1 MSTGGTDRSSE
12 LLIATGL
19 SKAFAGV
26 HALSDVSFDVREG
39 EVHALL
45 GENGAGKSTLVKC
58 VSGVIKADHGEVLL
72 RGQRFQPHDPDESSR
87 QGVGVVFQELPL
99 IPDLSVME
107 NIYFNRQ
114 PLSPVGTVVRRRL
127 RAQAE
132 KLFSDL
138 GLKGIDP
145 TRPVRDLSV
154 AARQFVAIAKV
165 LADDPAVVVL
175 DEATSALGP
184 AEVTWLLEQASALAA
199 RGKGVVFIS
208 HRLSEVQDVSDRVTV
223 LRNGQ
228 MVGTWDRGTAT
239 TDDLVSAMLGRS
251 LEQLYPARAPEPRTK
266 VLLSVQELSA
276 GRRLRHAS
284 LDVHE
289 GEILGVAG
297 LEGQGQLELF
307 LSLYG
312 VIRSRGSISVDGVRR
327 QIRSPRDAL
336 KAGIGLALVP
346 EDRKTEGILPTLSV
360 RENLSLPVLDKL
372 HRFGLVRRNE
382 ERSVIA
388 PVVRD
393 LKIGSGD
400 AEQTAASLSG
410 GNQQKVVVGKF
421 LLTGAR
427 LLLLYDLTRGVDVG
441 TKAEIFKMVQTLA
454 EEGYGVLFYSSDVT
468 ELANVPHRVVVM
480 FDGRVTT
487 EFKAGTFSQE
497 QLVAAMV
504 GEELAPERLEE
515 ATVAGPVDQAG
526 ATNVSGATNSP
537 GATTASRDSHAGR
550 SEPVPA
556 FSPAFGPQRVN
567 GLQWGEAR

>member
-1 MSTGGTDRSSE
+1 VLLATPAGIRRPEENKMSTEDPDRTGE
-12 LLIATGL
+12 LLAVRGL
-19 SKAFAGV
+19 TKAFAGV
-26 HALSDVSFDVREG
+26 HALSDVSFGLRSG

-58 VSGVIKADHGEVLL
+58 ISGVVVPDQGDVFL
-72 RGQRFQPHDPDESSR
+72 RGAPFRPRDPDESSR

-114 PLSPVGTVVRRRL
+114 PLSPVGTVHRRRM
-127 RAQAE
+127 RAKTE

-138 GLKGIDP
+138 GLHGIDP
-145 TRPVRDLSV
+145 TKPVRDLSV

-184 AEVTWLLEQASALAA
+184 AEVTWLLEQASTLAA
-199 RGKGVVFIS
+199 RGKGIIFIS
-208 HRLSEVQDVSDRVTV
+208 HRLSEVEDVSDRVTV
-223 LRNGQ
+223 LRNGH
-228 MVGTWDRGTAT
+228 MVGTWERGKAT

-251 LEQLYPARAPEPRTK
+251 LEQLYPVRAPEPRPTT
-266 VLLSVQELSA
+266 LLSVRELSA
-276 GRRLRHAS
+276 GRRLRSAT
-284 LDVHE
+284 LDVRE

-312 VIRSRGSISVDGVRR
+312 VMRSRGSISVGGVHRH
-327 QIRSPRDAL
+327 IRSPREAL

-360 RENLSLPVLDKL
+360 RENLSLPVLEKL
-372 HRFGLVRRNE
+372 HRYGLVRRSE
-382 ERSVIA
+382 ERSLIA

-393 LKIGSGD
+393 LKIGRGD

-427 LLLLYDLTRGVDVG
+427 LLLLYDLARGVDVG

-454 EEGYGVLFYSSDVT
+454 GEGYGFLFYSSDVT

-487 EFKAGTFSQE
+487 EFSAGTFSQE

-504 GEELAPERLEE
+504 GRELAPEGRQ
-515 ATVAGPVDQAG
+515 ATISGRVDPAGMTPTSRRAEGPPDAQPQAR
-526 ATNVSGATNSP
+526 AQ
-537 GATTASRDSHAGR
+537 
-550 SEPVPA
+550 PVPA
-556 FSPAFGPQRVN
+556 FW
-567 GLQWGEAR
+567 WGEAT